1 MSSSLR
7 ADFRCW
13 EASLSMTTV
22 VGTIPACLNFLFKAC
37 QAVVMETAWRFFSAV
52 ARIANKIMGVS
63 KWRKIRERDDSV
75 GRVNS
80 RAKALFNLGC
90 GESP

>member
-1 MSSSLR
+1 MWKTFSEYNELHAQHELQYASTKNRKGENKIYCYHPEYPYSGNLNSMYSS
-7 ADFRCW
+7 
-13 EASLSMTTV
+13 
-22 VGTIPACLNFLFKAC
+22 IP
-37 QAVVMETAWRFFSAV
+37 
-52 ARIANKIMGVS
+52 NKIMGVS